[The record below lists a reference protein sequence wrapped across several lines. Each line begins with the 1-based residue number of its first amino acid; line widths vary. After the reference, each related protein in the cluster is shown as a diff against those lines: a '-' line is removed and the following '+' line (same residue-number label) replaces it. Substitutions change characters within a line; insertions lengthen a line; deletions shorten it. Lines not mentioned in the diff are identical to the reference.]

1 MQKVKIK
8 LGHSLSFWFVGD
20 LRLDETN
27 TEKTINL
34 EALPSEDVETINRSL
49 EERKIKAFNLDGE
62 ELKEVYT
69 GIRVSSVDISVEDLP
84 EDELDNFNPE
94 VISVTVPLDDEEE
107 DVEEENTEQFLDEAT
122 RIINKNANTVKKIIR
137 NISFDTAD
145 TGLLLKAICE
155 AEKGFKNR
163 PGIIKEAEQKLAEF
177 NND

>member
-8 LGHSLSFWFVGD
+8 LGHSLPFWFVGE
-20 LRLDETN
+20 LRLDGEN
-27 TEKTINL
+27 TEKTIDL
-34 EALPSEDVETINRSL
+34 EALQPEELETINRCL
-49 EERKIKAFNLDGE
+49 EERKIKAFSLEGK

-69 GIRVSSVDISVEDLP
+69 GLKVSSVDISVEDLP
-84 EDELDNFNPE
+84 EDELDSFDPE
-94 VISVTVPLDDEEE
+94 VISVTIPLDDEEE
-107 DVEEENTEQFLDEAT
+107 EIEEENIEQFLDEAT

-137 NISFDTAD
+137 GMSFDSSD
-145 TGLLLKAICE
+145 TNLLLKAICE